1 MLAQLD
7 SFFGLAIREYI
18 TCRKFVLMF
27 VSHSICL
34 EYLLAS
40 TVARASTHDCMFLK
54 LKPKNCQSLNFH
66 TPLSG
71 TVCMGGTG
79 RGTMCWYVLLW
90 LWSVLFAKFK

>member
-18 TCRKFVLMF
+18 TCRKFVLIF

-34 EYLLAS
+34 EFLLAS

-54 LKPKNCQSLNFH
+54 LKPKNCQSPNFH

-71 TVCMGGTG
+71 TVCMGGVQY
-79 RGTMCWYVLLW
+79 YVLVGTFGCGVYCLR
-90 LWSVLFAKFK
+90 SSSK